1 MVSADDNVSSETQ
14 KRHLVSSA
22 TLYQQP
28 MNNMKFQK
36 VVKIT
41 LIYLLTL
48 QWLFFSLTYF
58 CLVVTKGNLQIFFKK
73 SVHRLQ
79 SYIMFKAT

>member
-1 MVSADDNVSSETQ
+1 MVSADDKVSSETQ

-48 QWLFFSLTYF
+48 IT
-58 CLVVTKGNLQIFFKK
+58 
-73 SVHRLQ
+73 
-79 SYIMFKAT
+79 

>member
-1 MVSADDNVSSETQ
+1 MVVLSSHTKIMVSADDKVSSETQ

-28 MNNMKFQK
+28 LNNMKFQK

-48 QWLFFSLTYF
+48 ITQKL
-58 CLVVTKGNLQIFFKK
+58 
-73 SVHRLQ
+73 R
-79 SYIMFKAT
+79 